1 MKIFIPAISAL
12 LLSCPAISVSATL
25 SVGPERILK
34 QPSDAARIAKN
45 GDTVAIDA
53 GIYSGDVAV
62 WRQHRLTLR
71 GAGGRAHLQAFGKSA
86 EGKAIWVIKGNNV
99 AVENIEFSGAAVADL
114 NGAGI
119 RFEGTHLAVRN
130 AHFHDN
136 QMGILTGSNPLS
148 DILIEGSEFNDNTVD
163 FRRHGKLGHNI
174 YIGAIR
180 RFTLRNCYI
189 HDAVTGH
196 NVKSRARENYLL
208 YNRITDEHGAS
219 SYLID
224 LPNGGD
230 AFIIGNV
237 LRQSPRSD
245 NWTAIAYAGEYS
257 RGNSD
262 QNLYAVNNTFVNDRS
277 RGVFIHNHANVEVV
291 SINNLLVDNVIP
303 LQGSGQ
309 QRHNLTIKDGG
320 FVDRDAFDYRLL
332 PDSPAI
338 GRGSAPGMSSSGVSL
353 RPEFQ
358 YRHPLNREARRQRDP
373 IDIGAFAFDGGL

>member
-1 MKIFIPAISAL
+1 MKIFIPTIFAL
-12 LLSCPAISVSATL
+12 LLCCPAISVSVTL

-45 GDTVAIDA
+45 GDTVVIDA

-62 WRQHRLTLR
+62 WRQHRLKLR
-71 GAGGRAHLQAFGKSA
+71 GAGGRAHLQANGKSA

-119 RFEGTHLAVRN
+119 RFEGTHLNVRN

-136 QMGILTGSNPLS
+136 QMGILTGSNPRS
-148 DILIEGSEFNDNTVD
+148 DIVIEGSEFNDNTVD
-163 FRRHGKLGHNI
+163 YRRHGKLGHNI

-208 YNRITDEHGAS
+208 YNRITDEQGAS

-230 AFIIGNV
+230 AFIIGNA
-237 LRQSPRSD
+237 LRQSPGSD
-245 NWTAIAYAGEYS
+245 NWTAISYAGEYS

-262 QNLYAVNNTFVNDRS
+262 RNLYAVNNTFVNDRS

-291 SINNLLVDNVIP
+291 SINNLLVGNVIP
-303 LQGSGQ
+303 LQGSGR
-309 QRHNLTIKDGG
+309 QRHNLTTEDGG
-320 FVDRDAFDYRLL
+320 FVDRNAFDYRLL
-332 PDSPAI
+332 PSSPAI
-338 GRGSAPGMSSSGVSL
+338 GRGSAPGMPSIGVSL

-358 YRHPLNREARRQRDP
+358 YRHPLNREARRQQDP
-373 IDIGAFAFDGGL
+373 LDIGAYAFDGGL

>member
-1 MKIFIPAISAL
+1 MKIFIPTIFAL
-12 LLSCPAISVSATL
+12 LLCCPAISVSVTL
-25 SVGPERILK
+25 SVGSERILK

-45 GDTVAIDA
+45 GDTVVIDA

-71 GAGGRAHLQAFGKSA
+71 GAGGRAHLQANGNSA

-99 AVENIEFSGAAVADL
+99 IVENIEFSGAAVASL

-119 RFEGTHLAVRN
+119 RFEGTHLTVRN
-130 AHFHDN
+130 AHFHNN
-136 QMGILTGSNPLS
+136 QMGILTGSNPRS
-148 DILIEGSEFNDNTVD
+148 DIVIEGSEFNDNTVD
-163 FRRHGKLGHNI
+163 YHRHGKLGHNI

-180 RFTLRNCYI
+180 HFALRNCYI

-245 NWTAIAYAGEYS
+245 NWTAISYAGEYS
-257 RGNSD
+257 RNNSN

-291 SINNLLVDNVIP
+291 SINNLLVGNVIP
-303 LQGSGQ
+303 LQGSGR
-309 QRHNLTIKDGG
+309 QRYNLTTEDGG
-320 FVDRDAFDYRLL
+320 FVDRNAFDYRLL
-332 PDSPAI
+332 PSSPAI
-338 GRGSAPGMSSSGVSL
+338 GRGSAPGMPSIGVSL

-373 IDIGAFAFDGGL
+373 IDIGAYAFDGGL

>member
-1 MKIFIPAISAL
+1 MKIFIPTIFAL
-12 LLSCPAISVSATL
+12 LLCCPALSATL

-45 GDTVAIDA
+45 GDTVNIDA
-53 GIYSGDVAV
+53 GNYSGDVAI

-71 GAGGRAHLQAFGKSA
+71 GTGGRAHLQANGNSA
-86 EGKAIWVIKGNNV
+86 EGKATWVIKGNNV
-99 AVENIEFSGAAVADL
+99 VVENIEFSGATVADL

-119 RFEGTHLAVRN
+119 RFEGTHLTVRN

-136 QMGILTGSNPLS
+136 QMGILTGSNPRS

-180 RFTLRNCYI
+180 HFALRNCYI

-237 LRQSPRSD
+237 LRQSPGSD
-245 NWTAIAYAGEYS
+245 NWTAISYAGEYS
-257 RGNSD
+257 RNNSD

-277 RGVFIHNHANVEVV
+277 RGVFIHNHANAEAV
-291 SINNLLVDNVIP
+291 SINNLLVGNIIIA
-303 LQGSGQ
+303 LQGSGR
-309 QRHNLTIKDGG
+309 QRHNLMIKNGG
-320 FVDRDAFDYRLL
+320 FVDRNTFDYRLL
-332 PDSPAI
+332 PSSPAI
-338 GRGSAPGMSSSGVSL
+338 GRGADPGMTENGISL
-353 RPEFQ
+353 RPEFHYQ
-358 YRHPLNREARRQRDP
+358 HPLSREARRQRDP
-373 IDIGAFAFDGGL
+373 IDIGAYAFDGGL